1 MGSTC
6 CCDRQLDRQVTSQ
19 AGCLKDDAQIAEVL
33 RMAEETVG
41 GLSDWQRSFCTPE
54 VLRIYSNGRKGDPCA
69 AAEILAKSLIWREQY
84 KDILTGSRL
93 PKWQGDFRLLSQSDD
108 GHPLLYLC
116 CRHQTSAFSVSDTL
130 EHVAAVL
137 ETAVKTMPKSVQQMD
152 VVVDCHGFC
161 LRYNMDPRVVMG
173 IAELL
178 RQPYRDRLRVV
189 MMVDAPM
196 MIQPVW
202 SIVYPLLPPAT
213 QKKFRFLNADE
224 AVLALKEL
232 QGKDCAS
239 TVWQVMQ
246 SNRGL
251 QGQPSKP
258 RMPSELCQRGYTSK
272 CQELDDDGFNDG
284 FHMGIQ
290 NSAEKCGIAQNAQ
303 NTCGTQPGALR
314 SWSFCRRRM
323 QPRRLD

>member
-6 CCDRQLDRQVTSQ
+6 CCDRELDRQVTSQ
-19 AGCLKDDAQIAEVL
+19 EAGCLRDDAQIAEVL

-54 VLRIYSNGRKGDPCA
+54 VLRRYLNGRKGDPCA

-84 KDILTGSRL
+84 KDVLTGSRL
-93 PKWQGDFRLLSQSDD
+93 PKWQGDFRLLSQSED

-116 CRHQTSAFSVSDTL
+116 CQHQTRAFNVSDTL

-161 LRYNMDPRVVMG
+161 LRYNMDPRVVIG

-224 AVLALKEL
+224 AALALKEL
-232 QGKDCAS
+232 GKDCAS

-251 QGQPSKP
+251 RGLKPSKP
-258 RMPSELCQRGYTSK
+258 RMPSELCQSGQISK
-272 CQELDDDGFNDG
+272 CQELDDIDA
-284 FHMGIQ
+284 GIQ
-290 NSAEKCGIAQNAQ
+290 NSSEKCGIAQNS
-303 NTCGTQPGALR
+303 CRPEPGALR

-323 QPRRLD
+323 RPRRPD

>member
-1 MGSTC
+1 
-6 CCDRQLDRQVTSQ
+6 
-19 AGCLKDDAQIAEVL
+19 
-33 RMAEETVG
+33 MAEETVG

-54 VLRIYSNGRKGDPCA
+54 VLRIYFNGRKGDPCA
-69 AAEILAKSLIWREQY
+69 AAEILANSLIWREQY
-84 KDILTGSRL
+84 KDVLTGSRL
-93 PKWQGDFRLLSQSDD
+93 PKWQGDLRLLSQSED

-116 CRHQTSAFSVSDTL
+116 CQQQTHAFSVSDTL

-137 ETAVKTMPKSVQQMD
+137 EAAVKAMPKSVQQMD

-189 MMVDAPM
+189 MMVDAPT

-232 QGKDCAS
+232 QGKDSTS

-251 QGQPSKP
+251 QGLKPSKP
-258 RMPSELCQRGYTSK
+258 RMPSELCQSGQTSK
-272 CQELDDDGFNDG
+272 CQEFDDIDAD
-284 FHMGIQ
+284 IQ
-290 NSAEKCGIAQNAQ
+290 NAEKCGLAQNS
-303 NTCGTQPGALR
+303 CGAEVGSLR
-314 SWSFCRRRM
+314 SWSLCRRR
-323 QPRRLD
+323 RRED